1 MDTSALTVEYHEWVQ
16 NKNDST
22 LEHPANA
29 DRRFQSS
36 VSLTFTL
43 ANGLTSKPERGLK
56 VVCPRIA
63 SDQTLANRVLFV
75 FPSLS
80 YRQSQHIFSQNLPY
94 KVTKLF
100 TSLKADSPD
109 KSPRHCDSEVSF
121 GSDQSQ

>member
-63 SDQTLANRVLFV
+63 SDQTLANRFFFF
-75 FPSLS
+75 FPNLS
-80 YRQSQHIFSQNLPY
+80 HLQLVHLYSQNLPY
-94 KVTKLF
+94 KND
-100 TSLKADSPD
+100 KAIYKP
-109 KSPRHCDSEVSF
+109 E
-121 GSDQSQ
+121 GG